1 MQSKV
6 FITGIGV
13 ITSIGDNV
21 AENYQSL
28 IHKRHGLKHT
38 QFLDTIHK
46 DVFPVC
52 EITHN
57 NEELA
62 SILGI
67 KNPIGY
73 TRTALLGMI
82 AVKEA
87 IENANIEWKDNKL
100 ESTYKTAL
108 INSTTVG
115 GMRHTEEVYL
125 DLLNTEIKTS
135 SENYID
141 THDLGE
147 CTERIADYFGVK
159 SYVTTIST
167 ACSSSANS
175 IMLGVRLI
183 QQGIVDRAICGGT
196 DSLSKFTINGFNTL
210 MILDKEHCR
219 PFDNTRVG
227 LNLGEGAGYVILESE
242 KIIEQ
247 ENKKALAYVSGFA
260 NTNDAFHQTASSP
273 EGDGAFMAMSDA
285 IKMAHL
291 QTSDISYINVHG
303 TATPNNDLSEGRAI
317 ERLFG
322 SNTTPPFSSTKPY
335 TGHTLAAC
343 GGIEAVYAVLAIQH
357 HVIFPSLNFTNQME
371 EIHITPQTEVT
382 ENYPVNHVLSNSF
395 GFGGNNSTL
404 IISKAE

>member
-1 MQSKV
+1 MHSKV
-6 FITGIGV
+6 FITGKGV
-13 ITSIGDNV
+13 ITSIGKN
-21 AENYQSL
+21 AEENYQSL
-28 IHKRHGLKHT
+28 IHKKHGLKYT
-38 QFLDTIHK
+38 QLLNTFHK

-52 EITHN
+52 EINMT
-57 NEELA
+57 NEELIA
-62 SILGI
+62 ILGI
-67 KNPIGY
+67 ENPIGF

-87 IENANIEWKDNKL
+87 LEDAGIEWKNNAL
-100 ESTYKTAL
+100 EKKYKTAL

-125 DLLNTEIKTS
+125 DLLKPDMQTE
-135 SENYID
+135 SESYID

-147 CTERIADYFGVK
+147 CTERIADYFGVH

-175 IMLGVRLI
+175 IMLGMRLI

-242 KIIEQ
+242 RIVRE
-247 ENKKALAYVSGFA
+247 ENKKPTCFISGFA

-273 EGDGAFMAMSDA
+273 EGDGAYMAMNQA
-285 IKMAHL
+285 LEYAHL
-291 QTSDISYINVHG
+291 KPSDISYINVHG

-322 SNTTPPFSSTKPY
+322 NLDAPKFSSTKPF

-343 GGIEAVYAVLAIQH
+343 GGIEAVYAILAIEHQ
-357 HVIFPSLNFTNQME
+357 VIFPSLNFKDKME
-371 EIHITPQTEVT
+371 ELTIQPTTDII
-382 ENYPVNHVLSNSF
+382 ENYKVDHVLSNSF
-395 GFGGNNSTL
+395 GFGGNNSTV
-404 IISKAE
+404 IISKVV

>member
-1 MQSKV
+1 MHSKV
-6 FITGIGV
+6 FITGKGV
-13 ITSIGDNV
+13 ISSIGKN
-21 AENYQSL
+21 AEENYQSL
-28 IHKRHGLKHT
+28 IHKKHGLKYT
-38 QFLDTIHK
+38 QLLNTFHK
-46 DVFPVC
+46 EVFPVC
-52 EITHN
+52 EIDMT
-57 NEELA
+57 NEELIA
-62 SILGI
+62 LLGI
-67 KNPIGY
+67 ENPVGY

-87 IENANIEWKDNKL
+87 LEDAGIEWKNNTL
-100 ESTYKTAL
+100 EKKYKTAL

-125 DLLNTEIKTS
+125 DLLKPDIQ
-135 SENYID
+135 SESESYID

-147 CTERIADYFGVK
+147 CTERIADYFGVH

-175 IMLGVRLI
+175 IMLGMRLI

-227 LNLGEGAGYVILESE
+227 LNLGEGAGYIILESE
-242 KIIEQ
+242 RIVNHEH
-247 ENKKALAYVSGFA
+247 KKPTCYVSGFA

-273 EGDGAFMAMSDA
+273 EGDGAYMAMDQA
-285 IKMAHL
+285 LAYAHL
-291 QTSDISYINVHG
+291 KPSDISYINVHG

-322 SNTTPPFSSTKPY
+322 TTETPKFSSTKPF

-343 GGIEAVYAVLAIQH
+343 GGIEAVYAMLAIEHQ
-357 HVIFPSLNFTNQME
+357 VIFPSLNFKDKME
-371 EIHITPQTEVT
+371 ELTIQPTTDII
-382 ENYPVNHVLSNSF
+382 ENYKVDHVLSNSF
-395 GFGGNNSTL
+395 GFGGNNSTV
-404 IISKAE
+404 IISKVV

>member
-6 FITGIGV
+6 FITGIGA

-21 AENYQSL
+21 EENYQNL
-28 IHKRHGLKHT
+28 IHKKHGLKHT

-46 DVFPVC
+46 DIFPVS
-52 EITHN
+52 EVTHS

-62 SILGI
+62 KMIGI
-67 KNPIGY
+67 ENSEGY
-73 TRTALLGMI
+73 IRTALLGMI

-87 IENANIEWKDNKL
+87 IENAAIEWKNNSL
-100 ESTYKTAL
+100 EKTYKTAL

-125 DLLNTEIKTS
+125 ELLKPETNSVAEQ
-135 SENYID
+135 YID

-167 ACSSSANS
+167 ACSSSANC

-210 MILDKEHCR
+210 MILDKDHCR

-242 KIIEQ
+242 KIIQ
-247 ENKKALAYVSGFA
+247 AQNKKPLAYVSGFA

-273 EGDGAFMAMSDA
+273 DGDGAFMAMSDA
-285 IKMAHL
+285 LKMAQL
-291 QTSDISYINVHG
+291 QTDEISYINVHG

-322 SNTTPPFSSTKPY
+322 KDQTPKFSSTKPF

-357 HVIFPSLNFTNQME
+357 QVIFPSLNFKNQME
-371 EIHITPQTEVT
+371 ELHIQPTTDVL
-382 ENYPVNHVLSNSF
+382 ENYPVKHVLSNSF